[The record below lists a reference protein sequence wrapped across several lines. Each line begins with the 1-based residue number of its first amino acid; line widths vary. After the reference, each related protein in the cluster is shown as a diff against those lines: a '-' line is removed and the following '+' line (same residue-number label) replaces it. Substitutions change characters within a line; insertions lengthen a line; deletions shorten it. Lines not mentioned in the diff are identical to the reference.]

1 MPLKF
6 FVQIHHQISGL
17 KDVKNSIVTIGTFD
31 GVHLGH
37 QKIIKRLTDLK
48 EKEGGET
55 VLFTFDPHPR
65 KVLFPDQTDLKLIT
79 TTEEKCVLLER
90 LGIDHVLVFPFT
102 RAFSQMHA
110 TEYIS
115 EIIAKGLH
123 TRSLVIG
130 YDHRFGSNREGNIDT
145 LKALSSTYHF
155 GVEEIP
161 AQEINQL
168 NVSSTRIRKAIE
180 DGDVETA
187 NAFLGYSFFVTG
199 VVVKG
204 KQLGRTIGYPTAN
217 IRLED
222 ADKLIPKIGVYAV
235 NVVLD
240 SVSYKGM
247 LNVGINPTTDS
258 DNRIKIE
265 VNIFDFDQEIYGR
278 SLKVEFVK
286 WIRDEEKFANLEEL
300 KQALANDKIACTAI
314 LNA

>member
-1 MPLKF
+1 
-6 FVQIHHQISGL
+6 VQVHHHISGL
-17 KDVKNSIVTIGTFD
+17 KDVKDSIVTIGTFD

-37 QKIIKRLTDLK
+37 QKIIKRLIDLK
-48 EKEGGET
+48 KKEGGET

-79 TTEEKCVLLER
+79 TTEEKCRLLEK

-102 RAFSQMHA
+102 RVFSQMHA

-123 TRSLVIG
+123 TKSLVIG

-145 LKALSSTYHF
+145 LKALSSTYDF
-155 GVEEIP
+155 KVEEIP

-168 NVSSTRIRKAIE
+168 NISSTRIRKAIE
-180 DGDVETA
+180 EGDVEAA
-187 NAFLGYSFFVTG
+187 NAFLGYAFFVTG

-217 IRLED
+217 ID
-222 ADKLIPKIGVYAV
+222 VADPDKLIPKIGVYAV

-240 SVSYKGM
+240 SVTYKGM
-247 LNVGINPTTDS
+247 LNVGVNPTTDS

-265 VNIFDFDQEIYGR
+265 VNIFDFDEEIYGR
-278 SLKVEFVK
+278 SLSVEFVK
-286 WIRDEEKFANLEEL
+286 WVRDEEKFANLEEL
-300 KQALANDKIACTAI
+300 KQALASDKIACTAI
-314 LNA
+314 LTT